1 MSDEIII
8 TITIR
13 GGSVTVG
20 GAASGAGQA
29 AEVSGPTPQPLDQLR
44 ALGAVVQPPAPQLL
58 AQLPPSSAPGQ
69 GPAPQ
74 PLDQLRALGAAG
86 PLPTPAEQL
95 PQATKPSRAKRG
107 PDKGA

>member
-44 ALGAVVQPPAPQLL
+44 ALGA
-58 AQLPPSSAPGQ
+58 
-69 GPAPQ
+69 
-74 PLDQLRALGAAG
+74 AG

>member
-29 AEVSGPTPQPLDQLR
+29 IEVSGPTPLPLDQLPTGSV
-44 ALGAVVQPPAPQLL
+44 ANQPPTPQPL

-86 PLPTPAEQL
+86 PLPAPAEQL
-95 PQATKPSRAKRG
+95 PQPTKPIRSKRG
-107 PDKGA
+107 GDGP